1 MVRITKS
8 REVVRQITM
17 AVVDEA
23 IGKSGGPLRDESFFM
38 MSEVFFSRAHTA
50 YIAKSHGQADEFG
63 DTWDPLAFSTV
74 RKKIAEGSASVT
86 GGTAFIPDRSRRQE
100 WIDRRD
106 NLIAQMISSGMS
118 PSDARFKAN
127 DLTWSHNVNA
137 SGVPINIDTGLL
149 ANSLAPGAEGDRSV
163 RQGQVRQQIG
173 TTMLFGTD
181 VDYAGDVHRQR
192 RILPV
197 AEKMVVWVRDGLGI
211 VTNLVRNE
219 IMDRLR

>member
-1 MVRITKS
+1 
-8 REVVRQITM
+8 M

-23 IGKSGGPLRDESFFM
+23 IGKTGGPLREESFFV
-38 MSEVFFSRAHTA
+38 MSEVFFTRAHTA
-50 YIAKSHGQADEFG
+50 YLAKSHGQADEFG
-63 DTWDPLAFSTV
+63 DTWDPLAFETV
-74 RKKIAEGSASVT
+74 RRKIAEGSPSVT

-118 PSDARFKAN
+118 ASDARAKAN
-127 DLTWSHNVNA
+127 DLTWSHNVNP

-149 ANSLAPGAEGDRSV
+149 ANSLAPGAGGNRSV
-163 RQGQVRQQIG
+163 RQGQVRQHIG

-181 VDYAGDVHRQR
+181 VDYAADVHSMR
-192 RILPV
+192 RILPI
-197 AEKMVVWVRDGLGI
+197 ADKMVTWVRDGLGI

-219 IMDRLR
+219 IIERLR